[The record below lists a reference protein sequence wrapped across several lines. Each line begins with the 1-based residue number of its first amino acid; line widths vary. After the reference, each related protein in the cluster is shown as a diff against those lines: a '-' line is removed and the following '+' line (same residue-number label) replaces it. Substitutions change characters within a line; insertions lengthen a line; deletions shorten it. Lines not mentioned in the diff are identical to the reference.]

1 MEIFR
6 LFGSIFIDTDAAE
19 KSIQKTEK
27 STEGFASKLG
37 SGIKTAAKWGTAIVT
52 GATVA
57 GTALFGM
64 ATKSASAA
72 DNIDKMSQKI
82 GISREAYQELDFVC
96 SQSGMSVNQLQAG
109 VKALTAAMDGAKS
122 GTAANVE
129 QFERLGVAVVNAD
142 GSFRSQEDVLFDV
155 IAALQGMDDQTEKAR
170 LATELFGRSGTE
182 LMPLLNGASGSID
195 EMRKQAHELGLVL
208 SDEVIDNG
216 VNLTD
221 SLDQTKRAFENIGVQ
236 LGASLMPIVEKASD
250 YIQKSLP
257 AIQDLVGKLDPVITG
272 LFENILPPLM
282 DLAGSIFPILVD
294 LAEQLIPPISEL
306 IGEILPILV
315 EVIETFLPLLV
326 EIVQMILPV
335 LVELVRELLPPIT
348 EIVRMILPVLA
359 ELIRELLPP
368 IIEVVQ
374 MILPIL
380 VELIQMVLPLIVEI
394 VRAVLPVMVE
404 LIKALVSVLQ
414 PVLKLLEPLLDLV
427 MALLK
432 PLLELLEAIL
442 PPLIQV
448 ITEAA
453 EVISDILQP
462 IIEGLAKV
470 IDGVLNNAFKS
481 VAEIVERTVEFITRC
496 WKTATETLSNIF
508 EGLKENTINKFHE
521 LKENAS
527 ARFQEMTEK
536 ISTKAQELK
545 EKATA
550 KFAELKEKVSSEVQ
564 ELKEKAV
571 ARFQELKEKTE
582 AKISEL
588 KDKITSKVSEL
599 KEKAVSKFNELKE
612 KAGEKISS
620 LKDRAVEA
628 FDSMREKGLAG
639 FEKLKSGALE
649 KFEHLKAG
657 ISEKLEAVKNFVGN
671 VVQKLKDFFKFD
683 WKLPKIKLPHF
694 TIDGSF
700 SLNPPSIPKFGIDWY
715 KSGGIMTKPTAFGIN
730 PDSGKVMAGGE
741 AGPEAIA
748 PIELLKQYV
757 REAVEERDEGLY
769 EVLEAILALL
779 REWLPK
785 CPGGPVVLDSGA
797 LVGELSS
804 PMNEKLGWMRHTRG
818 RWN

>member
-6 LFGSIFIDTDAAE
+6 LFGSIFVDTDAAE

-27 STEGFASKLG
+27 SAEGFASKLG
-37 SGIKTAAKWGTAIVT
+37 NGIKTAAKWGAAIVT

-109 VKALTAAMDGAKS
+109 VKSLTAAMDGAKN

-129 QFERLGVAVVNAD
+129 QFERLGIAVVNAD

-208 SDEVIDNG
+208 SDEIIDNG

-221 SLDQTKRAFENIGVQ
+221 SLDQTKRAFASIGVQ

-257 AIQDLVGKLDPVITG
+257 AIQTLIGKLDPVITG

-282 DLAGSIFPILVD
+282 NLAGSIFPILVD
-294 LAEQLIPPISEL
+294 LAEQLIPPVSEL
-306 IGEILPILV
+306 IGEILPVLV

-326 EIVQMILPV
+326 EIAQMILPV
-335 LVELVRELLPPIT
+335 LVELIRELLPPIT

-368 IIEVVQ
+368 IMEVVQ
-374 MILPIL
+374 MILPVL
-380 VELIQMVLPLIVEI
+380 VKLIQMVLPLIVEI
-394 VRAVLPVMVE
+394 VRAVLPLMVE

-414 PVLKLLEPLLDLV
+414 PVLKLLQPLLDLV

-432 PLLELLEAIL
+432 PLLKLLEAIL
-442 PPLIQV
+442 PPLIKV
-448 ITEAA
+448 ISAAA
-453 EVISDILQP
+453 EVISNVLQP
-462 IIEGLAKV
+462 IIEGLARV
-470 IDGVLNNAFKS
+470 IDGVLNVAFKS
-481 VAEIVERTVEFITRC
+481 VAEVVERTVEFITGC
-496 WKTATETLSNIF
+496 WKAGAELLTNIF
-508 EGLKENTINKFHE
+508 GGLKDNAVNRFSE
-521 LKENAS
+521 LKETAS
-527 ARFQEMTEK
+527 ARFHEMTEK
-536 ISTKAQELK
+536 IVSKAQELK
-545 EKATA
+545 EKAVN
-550 KFAELKEKVSSEVQ
+550 KFH
-564 ELKEKAV
+564 
-571 ARFQELKEKTE
+571 
-582 AKISEL
+582 
-588 KDKITSKVSEL
+588 
-599 KEKAVSKFNELKE
+599 ELKE

-657 ISEKLEAVKNFVGN
+657 ISEKLDAVKNFVAN
-671 VVQKLKDFFKFD
+671 AVQKLKDFFNFD

-785 CPGGPVVLDSGA
+785 CPGGPIVLDDGT
-797 LVGELSS
+797 LVGKMAG
-804 PMNEKLGWMRHTRG
+804 PMNEKLGWMSHTRG